1 MKREQVAIGVDI
13 DATKIRARIVGA
25 GGVVYDV
32 PRTIPTCA
40 ELPGEEIVQRL
51 IALIKETLSHAGEY
65 DVLGIGVGC
74 TGPLDLRKGMLLEV
88 ENLPTLNNYPLL
100 QVLEEALH
108 MKVKMEN
115 DANAL
120 ILAEALWGAGKDA
133 DTVLG
138 FTLGTGIGCALI
150 EHGKVWQGKND
161 CAGEIW
167 TAPYRD
173 GILEEYVSGNAV
185 TRLYEQYT
193 GKHLSGTEIAALAIA
208 GEEAAKQVWDEF
220 AQALAYALSWTV
232 NMLDPQMVV
241 IGGSIIKSANLFWEQ
256 ADTSFRRYV
265 CRSVADS
272 VSLKPAALGDDAGFI
287 GAAALFFNER

>member
-13 DATKIRARIVGA
+13 GGTKIRAGIVGA
-25 GGVVYDV
+25 EGVVYDV

-100 QVLEEALH
+100 QVLEEALQ

-150 EHGKVWQGKND
+150 HHGTVWQGKND

-193 GKHLSGTEIAALAIA
+193 GKHLSGNEIAALAVA

-232 NMLDPQMVV
+232 NMLDPQVVV
-241 IGGSIIKSANLFWEQ
+241 IGGSIIKSANLFWQQ

-287 GAAALFFNER
+287 GAAALFFNE

>member
-13 DATKIRARIVGA
+13 GGTKIRVGIVGA
-25 GGVVYDV
+25 EGVVYDV

-100 QVLEEALH
+100 QVLEEALQ

-173 GILEEYVSGNAV
+173 GILEEYVSGNAL
-185 TRLYEQYT
+185 TRLYELHT

-232 NMLDPQMVV
+232 NMLDPQVVV

-287 GAAALFFNER
+287 GAAALFFNE

>member
-13 DATKIRARIVGA
+13 GGTKIRVGIVGA
-25 GGVVYDV
+25 EGVVYDV

-100 QVLEEALH
+100 QVLEEALQ

-173 GILEEYVSGNAV
+173 GILEEYVSGNAL
-185 TRLYEQYT
+185 TRLYELHT

-232 NMLDPQMVV
+232 NMLDPQVVV
-241 IGGSIIKSANLFWEQ
+241 IGGSIVKSANLFWEQ

-287 GAAALFFNER
+287 GAAAFFLNE

>member
-13 DATKIRARIVGA
+13 GGTKIRAGIVGA
-25 GGVVYDV
+25 EGVVYDV

-100 QVLEEALH
+100 QVLEEALQ

-150 EHGKVWQGKND
+150 HHGTVWQGKND

-185 TRLYEQYT
+185 TRLYELHT

-287 GAAALFFNER
+287 GAAALFFNE

>member
-1 MKREQVAIGVDI
+1 MNRKQVAIGVDI
-13 DATKIRARIVGA
+13 GGTKIRTGIVDA
-25 GGVVYDV
+25 QGVVYGE
-32 PRTIPTCA
+32 PRSIATCA
-40 ELPGEEIVQRL
+40 DMPGEQIVQRL
-51 IALIKETLSHAGEY
+51 ITLIKETLSHAYEY
-65 DVLGIGVGC
+65 EVLGVGVGC
-74 TGPLDLRKGMLLEV
+74 TGPLNLKTGMLLEV
-88 ENLPTLNNYPLL
+88 ENLPTLNNYPLQ
-100 QVLEEALH
+100 QVLEEALQI
-108 MKVKMEN
+108 KVKMEN

-185 TRLYEQYT
+185 TRLYELHT
-193 GKHLSGTEIAALAIA
+193 GKHLSGNEIAALAIA
-208 GEEAAKQVWDEF
+208 GEEAAKQVWDDF

-232 NMLDPQMVV
+232 NMLDPHVVV

-272 VSLKPAALGDDAGFI
+272 VSLKPAALGDNAGFI

>member
-13 DATKIRARIVGA
+13 GGTKIRAGIVGA
-25 GGVVYDV
+25 EGVVYDV

-100 QVLEEALH
+100 QVLEEALQ

-185 TRLYEQYT
+185 TRLYELHT
-193 GKHLSGTEIAALAIA
+193 GKHLSGNEIAALAIA
-208 GEEAAKQVWDEF
+208 GEESAKQVWDEF

-232 NMLDPQMVV
+232 NMLDPQLVV

-287 GAAALFFNER
+287 GAAALFFNE

>member
-13 DATKIRARIVGA
+13 GGTKIRAGIVGA
-25 GGVVYDV
+25 EGVVYDV

-51 IALIKETLSHAGEY
+51 IALIKETLSHADEY
-65 DVLGIGVGC
+65 EVLGIGVGC

-100 QVLEEALH
+100 QVLEEALQ

-150 EHGKVWQGKND
+150 NHGTVWQGKND

-185 TRLYEQYT
+185 TRLYEQHT
-193 GKHLSGTEIAALAIA
+193 GKHLSGNEIAALAIA
-208 GEEAAKQVWDEF
+208 GEEAAKQVWDDF

-287 GAAALFFNER
+287 GAAALFFNE

>member
-13 DATKIRARIVGA
+13 GGTKIRAGIVGA
-25 GGVVYDV
+25 EGTVYDV
-32 PRTIPTCA
+32 PRSIATCA
-40 ELPGEEIVQRL
+40 EKPGEQIVQRL
-51 IALIKETLSHAGEY
+51 IALLKETLGQADRY

-88 ENLPTLNNYPLL
+88 ENLPTLNNYPLQ
-100 QVLEEALH
+100 QVLEEALQL
-108 MKVKMEN
+108 KVKMEN

-120 ILAEALWGAGKDA
+120 ILAESLWGAGKDA

-138 FTLGTGIGCALI
+138 FTLGTGIGCALV

-167 TAPYRD
+167 TSPYRE
-173 GILEEYVSGNAV
+173 GILEDYVSGNAV

-193 GKHLSGTEIAALAIA
+193 GQHLSGSDIAALAIS
-208 GEEAAKQVWDEF
+208 GEETAKQVWDEF

-232 NMLDPQMVV
+232 NMLDPQTVV
-241 IGGSIIKSANLFWEQ
+241 IGGSIIKSASLFWEQ
-256 ADTSFRRYV
+256 ADASFRRYV

-272 VSLKPAALGDDAGFI
+272 VSLKQAALGDDAGFI
-287 GAAALFFNER
+287 GAAALFFNE

>member
-1 MKREQVAIGVDI
+1 MKRKQVAIGVDI
-13 DATKIRARIVGA
+13 GGTKIRAGIVGA
-25 GGVVYDV
+25 EGTVYDV
-32 PRTIPTCA
+32 PRSIATCA
-40 ELPGEEIVQRL
+40 EQPSEAIVQRL
-51 IALIKETLSHAGEY
+51 IALIKETLSRAAEY

-88 ENLPTLNNYPLL
+88 ENLPTLNHYPLL
-100 QVLEEALH
+100 QVLEEALQ

-150 EHGKVWQGKND
+150 SHGQVWQGKND

-167 TAPYRD
+167 TSPYRA
-173 GILEEYVSGNAV
+173 GILEDYVSGNAV

-193 GKHLSGTEIAALAIA
+193 GKHLSGTDIAALAIR
-208 GEEAAKQVWDEF
+208 GDEAAKQVWDEF

-232 NMLDPQMVV
+232 NMLDPQTVV

-256 ADTSFRRYV
+256 VDASFRRYV
-265 CRSVADS
+265 CRSVAES
-272 VSLKPAALGDDAGFI
+272 ISLKPAALGDDAGFI
-287 GAAALFFNER
+287 GAAALFFNE

>member
-13 DATKIRARIVGA
+13 GGTKIRAGIVGA
-25 GGVVYDV
+25 EGTVYDV
-32 PRTIPTCA
+32 PRSIATCA
-40 ELPGEEIVQRL
+40 EKPGEQIVQRL
-51 IALIKETLSHAGEY
+51 IALLKETLSQADRY
-65 DVLGIGVGC
+65 YVLGIGVGC

-88 ENLPTLNNYPLL
+88 ENLPTLNNYPLQ
-100 QVLEEALH
+100 QVLEEALQL
-108 MKVKMEN
+108 KVKMEN

-120 ILAEALWGAGKDA
+120 ILAESLWGAGKDA

-138 FTLGTGIGCALI
+138 FTLGTGIGCALV

-167 TAPYRD
+167 TSPYRE
-173 GILEEYVSGNAV
+173 GILEDYVSGNAV

-193 GKHLSGTEIAALAIA
+193 GQHLSGSEIAALAIS
-208 GEEAAKQVWDEF
+208 GEETAKQVWDEF

-232 NMLDPQMVV
+232 NMLDPQTVV
-241 IGGSIIKSANLFWEQ
+241 IGGSIIKSASLFWEQ
-256 ADTSFRRYV
+256 ADASFRRYV

-272 VSLKPAALGDDAGFI
+272 VSLKQAALGDDAGFI
-287 GAAALFFNER
+287 GAAALFFNE

>member
-1 MKREQVAIGVDI
+1 MKRKQVAIGVDI
-13 DATKIRARIVGA
+13 GGTKIRAGIVGA
-25 GGVVYDV
+25 EGVVYDV

-65 DVLGIGVGC
+65 EVLGIGVGC

-150 EHGKVWQGKND
+150 NHGTVWQGKND

-208 GEEAAKQVWDEF
+208 GEEAAKQVWDDF

-232 NMLDPQMVV
+232 NMLDPQTVV

-272 VSLKPAALGDDAGFI
+272 VSLKTAALGDDAGFI
-287 GAAALFFNER
+287 GAAALFFNE

>member
-1 MKREQVAIGVDI
+1 MKRKQVAIGVDI
-13 DATKIRARIVGA
+13 GGTKIRAGIVGA
-25 GGVVYDV
+25 EGSVYDV
-32 PRTIPTCA
+32 PRSIATCA
-40 ELPGEEIVQRL
+40 EQPGEAIVQRL
-51 IALIKETLSHAGEY
+51 IALIKETLSRAAEY
-65 DVLGIGVGC
+65 EVLGIGVGC
-74 TGPLDLRKGMLLEV
+74 TGPLDLRRGMLLEV
-88 ENLPTLNNYPLL
+88 ENLPTLNHYPLL
-100 QVLEEALH
+100 QVLEEALQ

-120 ILAEALWGAGKDA
+120 ILAESLWGAGKDA

-150 EHGKVWQGKND
+150 NHRTVWQGQTD

-167 TAPYRD
+167 TSPYRA
-173 GILEEYVSGNAV
+173 GILEDYVSGNAV

-193 GKHLSGTEIAALAIA
+193 GKHLSGTDIAALAIR
-208 GEEAAKQVWDEF
+208 GDEAAKQVWDEF

-232 NMLDPQMVV
+232 NMLDPQTVV

-265 CRSVADS
+265 CRSVAES
-272 VSLKPAALGDDAGFI
+272 ISLKPAALGDDAGFI
-287 GAAALFFNER
+287 GAAALFFNE

>member
-1 MKREQVAIGVDI
+1 MKRKQVAIGVDI
-13 DATKIRARIVGA
+13 GGTKIRAGIVGA
-25 GGVVYDV
+25 EGSVYDV
-32 PRTIPTCA
+32 PRSIATCA
-40 ELPGEEIVQRL
+40 EQPGEAIVQRL
-51 IALIKETLSHAGEY
+51 IALIKETLSRAAEY

-74 TGPLDLRKGMLLEV
+74 TGPLDLRRGMLLEV
-88 ENLPTLNNYPLL
+88 ENLPTLNHYPLL
-100 QVLEEALH
+100 QVLEEALQ

-150 EHGKVWQGKND
+150 NHRTVWQGQTD

-167 TAPYRD
+167 TSPYRA
-173 GILEEYVSGNAV
+173 GILEDYVSGNAV
-185 TRLYEQYT
+185 TRLYKQYT
-193 GKHLSGTEIAALAIA
+193 GMHLSESEIAALAIS
-208 GEEAAKQVWDEF
+208 GEETAKQVWDEF
-220 AQALAYALSWTV
+220 AQALAYALAWTV
-232 NMLDPQMVV
+232 NMLDPQTVV

-265 CRSVADS
+265 CRSVAES
-272 VSLKPAALGDDAGFI
+272 ISLKPAALGDDAGFI
-287 GAAALFFNER
+287 GAAALFFNE

>member
-13 DATKIRARIVGA
+13 GGTKIRAGIVGA
-25 GGVVYDV
+25 GGVAYDV

-51 IALIKETLSHAGEY
+51 IALIKETLSYAGEY
-65 DVLGIGVGC
+65 EVLGIGVGC

-100 QVLEEALH
+100 QVLEESLQ

-150 EHGKVWQGKND
+150 HHGTVWQGKND

-185 TRLYEQYT
+185 TRLYELHT
-193 GKHLSGTEIAALAIA
+193 GKHLSGNEIAALAIA

-287 GAAALFFNER
+287 GAAALFFNE

>member
-13 DATKIRARIVGA
+13 GGTKIRAGIVGA
-25 GGVVYDV
+25 EGVVYGE
-32 PRTIPTCA
+32 PRSIATCA

-51 IALIKETLSHAGEY
+51 IALIKETLSHADEY
-65 DVLGIGVGC
+65 EVLGIGVGC

-88 ENLPTLNNYPLL
+88 ENLPTLNHYPLL

-138 FTLGTGIGCALI
+138 FTLGTGIGSALI
-150 EHGKVWQGKND
+150 NHGTVWQGKND

-173 GILEEYVSGNAV
+173 GILEEYVSGNAL
-185 TRLYEQYT
+185 TRLYELHT
-193 GKHLSGTEIAALAIA
+193 GKHLSGNEIAALAIV
-208 GEEAAKQVWDEF
+208 GEEAAKQVWDDF

-287 GAAALFFNER
+287 GAAALFFNE

>member
-13 DATKIRARIVGA
+13 GGTKIRAGIVGA
-25 GGVVYDV
+25 EGVVYDV

-65 DVLGIGVGC
+65 EVLGIGVGC

-88 ENLPTLNNYPLL
+88 ENLPTLNIYPLL
-100 QVLEEALH
+100 QVLEEALQ

-150 EHGKVWQGKND
+150 NHGTVWQGKND

-173 GILEEYVSGNAV
+173 GILEEYVSGNAL
-185 TRLYEQYT
+185 TRLYEQHT

-287 GAAALFFNER
+287 GAAALFFNE

>member
-13 DATKIRARIVGA
+13 GGTKIRAGIVGA
-25 GGVVYDV
+25 EGVVYGE
-32 PRTIPTCA
+32 PRSIATCA
-40 ELPGEEIVQRL
+40 KQPGEEIVQRL

-65 DVLGIGVGC
+65 EVLGIGVGC

-150 EHGKVWQGKND
+150 NHGTVWQGKND

-185 TRLYEQYT
+185 KRLYEQYT

-208 GEEAAKQVWDEF
+208 GEEAAKQVWDDF

-287 GAAALFFNER
+287 GAAALFFNE

>member
-13 DATKIRARIVGA
+13 GGTKIRAGIVGA
-25 GGVVYDV
+25 EGVVYDV

-40 ELPGEEIVQRL
+40 EQPGEEIVQRL
-51 IALIKETLSHAGEY
+51 IALIKETLSHADEY
-65 DVLGIGVGC
+65 EVLGIGVGC

-88 ENLPTLNNYPLL
+88 ENLPTLNHYPLL

-150 EHGKVWQGKND
+150 NHGTVWQGKND

-173 GILEEYVSGNAV
+173 GILEEYVSGNAL

-208 GEEAAKQVWDEF
+208 GEEAAKQVWDDF

-232 NMLDPQMVV
+232 NMLDPQTVV

-256 ADTSFRRYV
+256 ADTSFRCYV

-287 GAAALFFNER
+287 GAAALFFNE